1 MRNRQR
7 QHTSQVMV
15 DRTTLISDIDAAVVM
30 TVVILILMM
39 RMGVIDGAGCCQII
53 RNVVFSLDIVPKVR
67 DEQRH
72 DRGTL
77 GHQKETQEPGSKPA
91 QFA

>member
-1 MRNRQR
+1 
-7 QHTSQVMV
+7 MV
-15 DRTTLISDIDAAVVM
+15 DRTALIGDIDATVIM

-39 RMGVIDGAGCCQII
+39 RMNVIDGAGCSQII

-72 DRGTL
+72 DRGKL
-77 GHQKETQEPGSKPA
+77 GHQKETQEPGGEAPQCGRQSHRTS
-91 QFA
+91 FADL